1 MPRPFSLDY
10 LDSLHPERR
19 RRKVTPDERERMT
32 TLCQRIATEQDREKF
47 TQLVKAL
54 NDLLSVKD
62 HRLEDKKKKND

>member
-1 MPRPFSLDY
+1 M
-10 LDSLHPERR
+10 
-19 RRKVTPDERERMT
+19 TPDERERMT

-62 HRLEDKKKKND
+62 QRLEDKEKKND